1 VTVRRTLFALRR
13 DSAGATLVEFAMLL
27 PVLLMTL
34 MGLFDLAYNMYTSSM
49 LNGSI
54 QKVARDSTIE
64 GASTGSLDAN
74 VTKAVKAIVPGAT
87 LTFTRKSYSSFTKVG
102 RAEDY
107 TDVNKDGVC
116 NANEPYEDA
125 NGNGSWDSDVGLAG
139 QGGARDAV
147 LYTVKVTY
155 QRAFPVAS
163 FVGLSNTFTTS
174 SSMVLRNQPYGLQ
187 NQVTSTMGNCI

>member
-1 VTVRRTLFALRR
+1 MTLRRTLSALRR
-13 DSAGATLVEFAMLL
+13 DDAGATLVEFALLL
-27 PVLLMTL
+27 PVLMMTL

-87 LTFTRKSYSSFTKVG
+87 LTFARKSYSSFTKVG

-107 TDVNKDGVC
+107 TDVNTDGVC

-163 FVGLSNTFTTS
+163 FVGMSNTFTTS

-187 NQVTSTMGNCI
+187 NEVTSSMGNCI